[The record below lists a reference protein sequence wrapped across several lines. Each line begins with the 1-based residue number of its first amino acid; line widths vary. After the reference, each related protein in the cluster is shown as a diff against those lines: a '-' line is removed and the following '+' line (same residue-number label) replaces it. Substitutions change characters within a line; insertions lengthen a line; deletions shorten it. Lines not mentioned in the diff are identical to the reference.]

1 MIKKAL
7 IVVDPEND
15 FFPGGALG
23 VPKAEKIIRP
33 LNCIIIYAENEV
45 WLIIYSKDWHPLKTS
60 HFDKWPIHCV
70 QNTYGAEFHP
80 KLRVS
85 DRGIIILKGTEPDED
100 SYSPFEG
107 HTKGGS
113 SLEDILRLNGVE
125 EVFIGGLATDYCV
138 KTCALDAVKKGFKTY
153 LLLDACR
160 AVTEETGKKA
170 IEEMK
175 NACVIITT
183 TKEVMKSE
191 TN

>member
-23 VPKAEKIIRP
+23 VPRAEKIIRP

-60 HFDKWPIHCV
+60 HFDKWPVHCV
-70 QNTYGAEFHP
+70 ENTYGAEFHP
-80 KLRVS
+80 KLRIS
-85 DRGIIILKGTEPDED
+85 NNGIIILKGTEPDED

-107 HTKGGS
+107 HTDSGS
-113 SLEDILRLNGVE
+113 SLEDILRFDGVE
-125 EVFIGGLATDYCV
+125 EVYIGGLATDYCV
-138 KTCALDAVKKGFKTY
+138 KACALDAIKKGFKTH

-160 AVTEETGKKA
+160 AVTKETGKKA
-170 IEEMK
+170 VKEMK
-175 NACVIITT
+175 DAGVVITT
-183 TKEVMKSE
+183 TKEVMKNE